1 MQLKRKAFLDAVF
14 LTESNSDLPVMLF
27 LAAGM
32 TDSSW
37 EVLSENRRWFPLSQY
52 TKESFTLLFQHQK
65 WQSSVVEL
73 WCMLLQVFILFC
85 SEKSL
90 YLWWYTCCSLQ
101 TAIDEANQI
110 SFSLLWKIGLYRNT
124 LHPPEEEKCVG
135 TAVLM
140 VDVGWCEVKVGVWG
154 YLKILPPPLLVG
166 EGWKSSLD

>member
-110 SFSLLWKIGLYRNT
+110 FFFI
-124 LHPPEEEKCVG
+124 
-135 TAVLM
+135 AVKNRIVQKHFASPRRRKMCWHSGIDGGRWLM
-140 VDVGWCEVKVGVWG
+140 R
-154 YLKILPPPLLVG
+154 
-166 EGWKSSLD
+166 S